1 MPTINASKYGFMSN
15 SAQGS
20 GAFSTARNASTASGT
35 AFNQPTGDQVTTSYS
50 IGFSSKGDTATLK
63 RSWWAF
69 DVSSYASGYTISN
82 LNLKFDPTTSTST
95 NFPIAVIKS
104 TAQGNANTNL
114 AQSDWD
120 SLDFN
125 TLYST
130 NSSTN
135 YWPDTNSVSTID
147 LNSTAIAAFST
158 SYLKIC
164 IVWWFDYTGVG
175 SLVTANGLAYQ
186 NYNYTPR
193 ITFSA
198 AASGWS
204 GGTVNTVSANT
215 DNSINT
221 IGYSNI
227 EAVNTVSS

>member
-20 GAFSTARNASTASGT
+20 GAFTTARNASSASGT
-35 AFNQPTGDQVTTSYS
+35 AFNQPTGDQITTSFN

-69 DVSSYASGYTISN
+69 DVSTYASGYTITD
-82 LNLKFDPTTSTST
+82 LQIQFDPTTNTST
-95 NFPIAVIKS
+95 NFPIAIVKS
-104 TAQGNANTNL
+104 TAQGNADTNL
-114 AQSDWD
+114 TQADWNN
-120 SLDFN
+120 LDFN
-125 TLYST
+125 TLYSA

-135 YWPDTNSVSTID
+135 YWPDSSSVSTID

-164 IVWWFDYTGVG
+164 ILWYFDYSGIG
-175 SLVTANGLAYQ
+175 SLVTANGQAYQ
-186 NYNYTPR
+186 SYNYVPR

-204 GGTVNTVSANT
+204 GGDINTVAVNA
-215 DNSINT
+215 DNKVNGV
-221 IGYSNI
+221 GYANI
-227 EAVNTVSS
+227 EEVNTVSS

>member
-20 GAFSTARNASTASGT
+20 GAFTTARNASSASGT
-35 AFNQPTGDQVTTSYS
+35 AFNQPTGDQITTSFN

-69 DVSSYASGYTISN
+69 DVSTYASGYTITD
-82 LNLKFDPTTSTST
+82 LQIQFDPTTNTST
-95 NFPIAVIKS
+95 NFPIAIVKS
-104 TAQGNANTNL
+104 TAQGNADTNL
-114 AQSDWD
+114 TQADWNN
-120 SLDFN
+120 LDFN
-125 TLYST
+125 TLYSA

-164 IVWWFDYTGVG
+164 ILWYFDYSGIG
-175 SLVTANGLAYQ
+175 SLVTANGQAYQ
-186 NYNYTPR
+186 SYNYVPR

-204 GGTVNTVSANT
+204 GGDINTVAVNA
-215 DNSINT
+215 DNKVNGV
-221 IGYSNI
+221 GYANI
-227 EAVNTVSS
+227 EEVNTVSS